1 MFPITAATN
10 DEASATRWRLWIDG
24 CGGFLLLLG
33 DELSVGRSDA
43 DVVVQ
48 ADWPR
53 RAGSIKRVAG
63 DYFWN
68 PHESNVP
75 GNAVVSEIAKP
86 ILIRHGQS
94 LDIAGSADMKL
105 EKRSP
110 LSSTAV
116 LSVSPPHRFDHHV
129 DGIVLVDKTV
139 LIGAGRECHL
149 RHRDATDVAILV
161 HRPKGS
167 AANSQAGWSVKLGLD
182 GPFQELVAS
191 QSLALGPITMTL
203 EPA

>member
-1 MFPITAATN
+1 MFPLTAATN
-10 DEASATRWRLWIDG
+10 DEANATGWRLWIDG

-33 DELSVGRSDA
+33 DKLSVGRSDA
-43 DVVVQ
+43 DIVVQ

-53 RAGSIKRVAG
+53 RAGSIKRVEG

-68 PHESNVP
+68 PMNSSVP
-75 GNAVVSEIAKP
+75 GTPVDSDSAKP
-86 ILIRHGQS
+86 ALIRDGQS
-94 LDIAGSADMKL
+94 LDIVGSANMKL

-116 LSVSPPHRFDHHV
+116 LTVSPPHRFDHHV

-139 LIGAGRECHL
+139 LIGAGRDCHL

-167 AANSQAGWSVKLGLD
+167 RADSLAGWSVKLGLD
-182 GPFQELVAS
+182 GQFQELVCGRPVT
-191 QSLALGPITMTL
+191 LGPITMTL